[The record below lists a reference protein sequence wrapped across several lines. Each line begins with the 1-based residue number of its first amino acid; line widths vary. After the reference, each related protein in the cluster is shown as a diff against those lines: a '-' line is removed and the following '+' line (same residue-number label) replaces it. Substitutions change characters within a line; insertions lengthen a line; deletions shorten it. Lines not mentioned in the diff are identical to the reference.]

1 MMLEELGEPEEQADP
16 GSAKKPY
23 AADAPLKQT
32 TAPNEAAETGQT
44 RWIEQAEPTGQTGCG
59 RSRRLQR
66 LAWRCHREGAQVGKG
81 VVPHCCVIRSA
92 NVSRET
98 IVSHQGEE
106 REKRGEILRNL

>member
-1 MMLEELGEPEEQADP
+1 MMLEELGEPEEQANP

-23 AADAPLKQT
+23 ATDVPLKQT
-32 TAPNEAAETGQT
+32 TALNEAAGTGQT
-44 RWIEQAEPTGQTGCG
+44 GRIESTGQTGCG

-66 LAWRCHREGAQVGKG
+66 LAWRCYREGAQVGKG

-98 IVSHQGEE
+98 IVSHRGEE
-106 REKRGEILRNL
+106 REKREDISRNL